1 MKRKSLSFKDIQRIK
16 RINLFRLKKD
26 AFIIIYGSA
35 ILLFLYSFAFPY
47 LGWRRKPVYIPS
59 NFSEY
64 VYQAIQFHYFLTPYY
79 LIAIGNILIK
89 KIEIYTNKKYISIE
103 KVIFK
108 KRILNRLSIII
119 FSPLHILLFK
129 NKFRYNEISKDDK
142 VKLEKTI
149 FGRIL
154 NYEKNNI

>member
-1 MKRKSLSFKDIQRIK
+1 MTRESLNSKDIQRIK

-26 AFIIIYGSA
+26 AFIVIYFSA

-47 LGWRRKPVYIPS
+47 WGWRRKPVYLPS

-64 VYQAIQFHYFLTPYY
+64 LDNVIEFHHFLIPYY
-79 LIAIGNILIK
+79 LFAIGNILIK
-89 KIEIYTNKKYISIE
+89 KIEIFTNKKYISIE
-103 KVIFK
+103 KVLFK
-108 KRILNRLSIII
+108 KRFLNRISIII
-119 FSPLHILLFK
+119 FSPLQIILFK
-129 NKFRYNEISKDDK
+129 NRFRYTNISRKEN

-154 NYEKNNI
+154 NYSKV